1 MAHDIG
7 AAGTGGGGA
16 AWLGRREPD
25 TGGKA
30 PRGAWLTA
38 GASASVSGTG
48 GAPLLSSFSVI
59 AELLRLRTHP
69 ERLHLRT
76 LRIRPP
82 SYKSGIPMLERNAE
96 RVQLCR
102 H

>member
-1 MAHDIG
+1 MK
-7 AAGTGGGGA
+7 
-16 AWLGRREPD
+16 LSKNR
-25 TGGKA
+25 KK
-30 PRGAWLTA
+30 PRPRTE
-38 GASASVSGTG
+38 
-48 GAPLLSSFSVI
+48 LLHLRTH
-59 AELLRLRTHP
+59 AELLHLRTHH
-69 ERLHLRT
+69 ELLHLRT